1 MGLGIWRKAISEYRK
16 LIWRDTM
23 DRVLAQE
30 KEGFLMETMI
40 EAQGLSKSFPI
51 AKRRPGLL
59 GGWRSVVD
67 PQVRIVKAVQDL
79 WLHIEHGEMMG
90 LIGPNGAGKS
100 TTMKMLTGILQPT
113 GGKVSVA
120 GLNPMRQRKE
130 LARRIG
136 VVFGQRSQLWW
147 DLPLIDS
154 LRLLR
159 YLYRVPQERHTA
171 NLDRLRSM
179 LALNE
184 FLDTPVRQLS
194 LGQRMRGDLA
204 AALLHDPELLYLDE
218 PTIGLDVVA
227 KARIREF
234 LLAINVEQ
242 GVTVLL
248 TTHDMDDIEML
259 CRRMLIIDHG
269 RKLYDGTVTDIRTRF
284 GGERTLIAELNPAEW
299 MNLPREAK
307 DQPIIATLPAG
318 VRQVPAESPRI
329 CLNFERDAIPAHELV
344 AWLGARY
351 PLRDVTFQE
360 PEIEDVI
367 RRIYEEGLLLQE
379 DAASLPT

>member
-1 MGLGIWRKAISEYRK
+1 
-16 LIWRDTM
+16 
-23 DRVLAQE
+23 
-30 KEGFLMETMI
+30 METMI
-40 EAQGLSKSFPI
+40 EANGLSKSFRI
-51 AKRRPGLL
+51 TKRRPGLL
-59 GGWRSVVD
+59 GGLRSVVN

-79 WLHIEHGEMMG
+79 TLLIERGEMIG

-100 TTMKMLTGILQPT
+100 TTIKMLTGILQPS
-113 GGKVSVA
+113 GGTVSVA
-120 GLNPMRQRKE
+120 GLSPLRQRKE

-159 YLYRVPQERHTA
+159 FLYRVPEERHTA

-179 LALNE
+179 LALDE
-184 FLDTPVRQLS
+184 FIDTPVRQLS

-234 LLAINVEQ
+234 LLAINAEQ

-259 CRRMLIIDHG
+259 CPRMLIIDHG

-284 GGERTLIAELNPAEW
+284 GGERTLIAELNPAEL
-299 MNLPREAK
+299 MTLPHDA
-307 DQPIIATLPAG
+307 DGQPIIAELPAR
-318 VRQVPAESPRI
+318 VHQVQAESPRI

-344 AWLGARY
+344 AWLGARHQ
-351 PLRDVTFQE
+351 LRDVTFQE

-379 DAASLPT
+379 DEAPMPA

>member
-1 MGLGIWRKAISEYRK
+1 
-16 LIWRDTM
+16 M
-23 DRVLAQE
+23 DA
-30 KEGFLMETMI
+30 MI
-40 EAQGLSKSFPI
+40 EVDGLSKSFRI

-59 GGWRSVVD
+59 GGLRSVVD
-67 PQVRIVKAVQDL
+67 PGARIVEAVHNL
-79 WLHIEHGEMMG
+79 SLRIERGEMIG

-100 TTMKMLTGILQPT
+100 TTIKMLTGILVPT
-113 GGKVSVA
+113 SGQVSVA
-120 GLNPMRQRKE
+120 GLNPVRQRRE
-130 LARRIG
+130 LAGRIG

-159 YLYRVPQERHTA
+159 FLYRVPEKRHA
-171 NLDRLRSM
+171 DNLERLRVM
-179 LALNE
+179 LALDE
-184 FLDTPVRQLS
+184 FIDTPVRQLS

-234 LLAINVEQ
+234 LQAINAEQ

-248 TTHDMDDIEML
+248 TTHDMDDIETL

-269 RKLYDGTVTDIRTRF
+269 RKLYDGTVADIRSRF
-284 GGERTLIAELNPAEW
+284 GGERALIAEFSPGALASV
-299 MNLPREAK
+299 AH
-307 DQPIIATLPAG
+307 DGDGQPILSELPTG
-318 VRQVPAESPRI
+318 VRQARAETPYVR
-329 CLNFERDAIPAHELV
+329 LNFERDAIPAHELV

-351 PLRDVTFQE
+351 LLRDVTFQE

-367 RRIYEEGLLLQE
+367 RRIYEQGLLLQQPE
-379 DAASLPT
+379 ASLSAFNS

>member
-1 MGLGIWRKAISEYRK
+1 
-16 LIWRDTM
+16 
-23 DRVLAQE
+23 
-30 KEGFLMETMI
+30 METMI
-40 EAQGLSKSFPI
+40 EAEGLSKSFRI

-59 GGWRSVVD
+59 GGLRSVVN

-79 WLHIEHGEMMG
+79 SLLIKRGEMIG
-90 LIGPNGAGKS
+90 LVGPNGAGKS
-100 TTMKMLTGILQPT
+100 TTIKMLTGILQPSSGT
-113 GGKVSVA
+113 VSVA
-120 GLNPMRQRKE
+120 GLSPLRQRKE

-159 YLYRVPQERHTA
+159 FLYRVPEERHTA

-179 LALNE
+179 LALDE
-184 FLDTPVRQLS
+184 FIDTPVRQLS

-234 LLAINVEQ
+234 LLAINAEQ

-259 CRRMLIIDHG
+259 CSRMLIIDHG

-284 GGERTLIAELNPAEW
+284 GGERILIAELNPAEL
-299 MNLPREAK
+299 MTLPHDA
-307 DQPIIATLPAG
+307 DGQPIVTELPAG
-318 VRQVPAESPRI
+318 VRQVQAESPRL

-344 AWLGARY
+344 AWLGARHR
-351 PLRDVTFQE
+351 LRDVTFQE

-379 DAASLPT
+379 DEASMPA